1 MITNK
6 PFIVNNV
13 TFPYIY
19 WDGFFSELELNAIED
34 YCKNIESG
42 ELLNLGGLING
53 SEDTNDVRKSEG
65 KFINPGPDNQWMFD
79 KLNMITAHVNN
90 NFFNYEL
97 LGYEGIQ
104 YTEYNKKGDNYGWH
118 IDMVFGNSDFKDS
131 RSNNGG
137 FIIPRKLS
145 FSLILSDTSTYK
157 GGQFEI
163 DIGGPIQIAEQKRG
177 RIIAFP
183 SYIKHQVTPIKS
195 GVRKSIVWWVLGP
208 KFK

>member
-6 PFIVNNV
+6 PFIANNV
-13 TFPYIY
+13 TYPYIY

-34 YCKNIESG
+34 YCKNTESG
-42 ELLNLGGLING
+42 ELTNLGGLIHA
-53 SEDTNDVRKSEG
+53 SEAKNNMRKSEG
-65 KFINPGPDNQWMFD
+65 KFIYSDLDNQWMFD
-79 KLNMITAHVNN
+79 KLNMITTHVNN

-97 LGYEGIQ
+97 LGYDGIQ
-104 YTEYNKKGDNYGWH
+104 YTEYNKKGDKYGWH
-118 IDMVFGNSDFKDS
+118 IDMVLGDSDFKDS
-131 RSNNGG
+131 RSNSGG

-145 FSLILSDTSTYK
+145 FSLILSDSTEFK
-157 GGQFEI
+157 GGDFEF
-163 DIGGPIQIAEQKRG
+163 DIGSIQQAEQTRG
-177 RIIAFP
+177 RVIAFP